1 VSFETAAGL
10 PVPALTADQALQGI
24 GISRQDTLLV
34 HGAGGVTGNLL
45 VQLAALAGA
54 KVIATASARSAS
66 RAQQSGAGLV
76 VDYRSSGWVAEIRD
90 STGGRGVDAAINAVP
105 GGASTVLDL
114 VRDNGRLATITS
126 DPPPSVRGV
135 GVRQINVLA
144 DGDRLQR
151 LVGTL
156 ASGAIN
162 LEVSTVYPLE
172 EAAEA
177 LEEVRRGSGGG
188 TVVLRI
194 SDSDGQSELS

>member
-1 VSFETAAGL
+1 
-10 PVPALTADQALQGI
+10 
-24 GISRQDTLLV
+24 
-34 HGAGGVTGNLL
+34 
-45 VQLAALAGA
+45 
-54 KVIATASARSAS
+54 
-66 RAQQSGAGLV
+66 
-76 VDYRSSGWVAEIRD
+76 
-90 STGGRGVDAAINAVP
+90 
-105 GGASTVLDL
+105 LDL